1 MGTGSNIPCLMSD
14 CMAKTG
20 RLKPRAE
27 PFRQQLGFCPKTIPF
42 CFLPAKKENK
52 IASSY

>member
-14 CMAKTG
+14 FMAKTG
-20 RLKPRAE
+20 KLKPRAE